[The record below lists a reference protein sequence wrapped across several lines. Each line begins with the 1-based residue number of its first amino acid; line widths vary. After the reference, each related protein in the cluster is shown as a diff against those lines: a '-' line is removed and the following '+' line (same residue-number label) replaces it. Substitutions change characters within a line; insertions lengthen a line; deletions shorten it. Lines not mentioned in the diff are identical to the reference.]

1 MADRILYLFPDTNLF
16 IQCSPLP
23 EIVWTRWDD
32 FDEVR
37 LLVCRPVQRE
47 IDNQK
52 NRGNDRVAQRARKTY
67 RMFRDIATGE
77 DGYEVIRESGPRV
90 ELHLEALSRPSLELQ
105 DCLDYGK
112 PDDEIVGCCHEYSRE
127 HSGADVRLLTHD
139 GGPMMT
145 ARSLGLPFEPIPED
159 WILPPE
165 NSPAEREN
173 ARLWE
178 EVNRLRKAEPE
189 FLIRCVTNQ
198 GQEVEKLEFEC
209 QGFEP
214 LTEADIS
221 ELIQALKSRCP
232 ISKYLGPNERTIR
245 GNSTAVSPLERVVM
259 QARAADVFVPASADE
274 IARYRD
280 RDYPGWIG
288 ECQSILSNLHLA
300 LQRSSGR
307 PAFHFL
313 VENRGTRPG
322 KDALVDIVARG
333 NFEVSPPWDDMDDKL
348 DGSNGTSLV
357 LPFPPEPPQGRW
369 MSAFNPLTGFMD
381 RLIKPESALYPGWL
395 VGERDQ
401 RRDPNAFYY
410 KPTRPNG
417 PAKSISLECEQWRHG
432 TGEEHFDVELCVNF
446 TDDHVKGVV
455 ECVVHAENLSAPTK
469 KSVPIRGVVMK
480 GDTKD
485 FASNLIRNVHSGRG
499 HRP

>member
-16 IQCSPLP
+16 IQCFPLP
-23 EIVWTRWDD
+23 EIGWAKWDD
-32 FDEVR
+32 FDQVR

-67 RMFRDIATGE
+67 LMFRDIATSEG
-77 DGYEVIRESGPRV
+77 GYKVIRESGPRV
-90 ELHLEALSRPSLELQ
+90 ELHLEALSRPSLELE
-105 DCLDYGK
+105 DRLDYSK
-112 PDDEIVGCCHEYSRE
+112 PDDEIVGCCHDSRE

-165 NSPAEREN
+165 NSPAERDN
-173 ARLWE
+173 ARLRE
-178 EVNRLRKAEPE
+178 EVNRLRKAEPD

-198 GQEVEKLEFEC
+198 GQDVEKLEFEC
-209 QGFEP
+209 QVFEP
-214 LTEADIS
+214 LTEADIA
-221 ELIQALKSRCP
+221 ELLQALKSRCP
-232 ISKYLGPNERTIR
+232 MSKYFGPKERTRR
-245 GNSTAVSPLERVVM
+245 GNSTGVSPLERIVM
-259 QARAADVFVPASADE
+259 PARAAEVFVPASAEE

-280 RDYPGWIG
+280 RDYPGWIA
-288 ECQSILSNLHLA
+288 ECRRIFSNLHLA

-307 PAFHFL
+307 PAFRYL

-333 NFEVSPPWDDMDDKL
+333 NFKVSPPWDEMDDKL
-348 DGSNGTSLV
+348 DVANGTSLE

-369 MSAFNPLTGFMD
+369 VSAFNPLSGLMD
-381 RLIKPESALYPGWL
+381 HLILPEPALYSDWL
-395 VGERDQ
+395 AGERDR
-401 RRDPNAFYY
+401 RRDSNAFYY
-410 KPTRPNG
+410 KPTRPDE
-417 PAKSISLECEQWRHG
+417 PVKSFSLECEQWRHG

-446 TDDHVKGVV
+446 TDDHVKGMV
-455 ECVVHAENLSAPTK
+455 ECVVRAENLSASAK
-469 KSVPIRGVVMK
+469 KSLPIQGVAMR

-485 FASNLIRNVHSGRG
+485 FASNLIRNLGG
-499 HRP
+499 

>member
-23 EIVWTRWDD
+23 EIGWTRWDD
-32 FDEVR
+32 FDQVR

-67 RMFRDIATGE
+67 RMFRDIATSE
-77 DGYEVIRESGPRV
+77 DGYKVIRESGPRV
-90 ELHLEALSRPSLELQ
+90 ELHLQALSRPSVELENR
-105 DCLDYGK
+105 LDYSK
-112 PDDEIVGCCHEYSRE
+112 PDDEIVGYCHEYSRE

-173 ARLWE
+173 ARLRE
-178 EVNRLRKAEPE
+178 EVNRLQKAEPE
-189 FLIRCVTNQ
+189 FLIRCVSKQ
-198 GQEVEKLEFEC
+198 GQEIEKLEFEC
-209 QGFEP
+209 QVFEP
-214 LTEADIS
+214 LAEADIS

-232 ISKYLGPNERTIR
+232 ISNYFGPNDRTR
-245 GNSTAVSPLERVVM
+245 RDTSTGVSPLERIM
-259 QARAADVFVPASADE
+259 MPSRAADVFVPASAEE

-288 ECQSILSNLHLA
+288 ECRKIFSNLHLA
-300 LQRSSGR
+300 LQRDSGR
-307 PAFHFL
+307 PAFRFL

-322 KDALVDIVARG
+322 KDALVDILARG
-333 NFEVSPPWDDMDDKL
+333 NFEVSPPWDEMDDEP
-348 DGSNGTSLV
+348 DAANGTSLE

-369 MSAFNPLTGFMD
+369 VSAFNPFHGLMD
-381 RLIKPESALYPGWL
+381 RLILPDSVLYPDWL
-395 VGERDQ
+395 GGEHR
-401 RRDPNAFYY
+401 A
-410 KPTRPNG
+410 
-417 PAKSISLECEQWRHG
+417 I
-432 TGEEHFDVELCVNF
+432 
-446 TDDHVKGVV
+446 
-455 ECVVHAENLSAPTK
+455 
-469 KSVPIRGVVMK
+469 
-480 GDTKD
+480 
-485 FASNLIRNVHSGRG
+485 AS
-499 HRP
+499 